1 MPKLSLKTS
10 SKILNPISSFK
21 IKPLHYAVLLV
32 AASLAGQNITA
43 YAAEEIEHDSGAPVT
58 LSDVTVS
65 SSTDKETATGPING
79 YIAKQ
84 NITASKTDTPIA
96 ETPQSIS
103 VITRERLD
111 AQGVADLGQALRYT
125 PGVQGEP
132 FGVEPRFTF
141 LRIRGFD
148 ASTTGL
154 FRDGLKLSNPGF
166 AISYGLEPYGSERI
180 EVLRGP
186 ASVLYGQ
193 ASPGGLVNY
202 VTKRP
207 SENMINEIGVQLG
220 SFDRK
225 QTTLDVGGNIDD
237 EGTLSYRLT
246 GLVRDSQTQLDRVN
260 DDRVY
265 IAPSLTWKIN
275 DDTNITFLT
284 HYQKDDTRSS
294 QALPANGTLFGNPNG
309 NIDLDTFTGEPNV
322 DRYEREEFALGYL
335 FEHRFNDNLT
345 FRQNTRYLK
354 TDLDDISVFSLS
366 VNPDQ
371 RTVNRG
377 YYKNLGKLASFT
389 IDNQLQYTF
398 GTGPVAHTLLGGYD
412 YQHIDLDSLQA
423 FGGAPSLDIFNPV
436 YGAPVADVAPFRDDN
451 TTQMQSGVYLQDQI
465 KYNQWNFSMAGRYD
479 AAETITKNRL
489 SNARTKQTDYEF
501 TGKLGALY
509 QFDNGIS
516 PYFSYSESFLPAL
529 GTDLNGQAF
538 KPENANQY
546 EVGVKYQ
553 PVGQRSFI
561 GLGVFELT
569 REDFLQ
575 TNPATFAQ
583 EQRGEAKST
592 GLELEGLASINQ
604 NLDLIFNYTIMDV
617 EVTKTND
624 LTEKGQRPSQTPA
637 QLASIWAD
645 YHFKGGILHGLSTS
659 LGVRYI
665 GSSYGDAQNTL
676 KVPAVTLFDAA
687 IRYDWE
693 NARLALNAQNL
704 LDIEY
709 IGSAFVRGVDAFA
722 VAGQARTVNATLTY
736 RW

>member
-1 MPKLSLKTS
+1 MLSLH
-10 SKILNPISSFK
+10 SKKCRQFSNFK
-21 IKPLHYAVLLV
+21 IKPVHFAVLLI
-32 AASLAGQNITA
+32 ASSLAAQSEIA
-43 YAAEEIEHDSGAPVT
+43 QAAVEDIAVNSDETVT
-58 LSDVTVS
+58 LPDVTVS
-65 SSTDKETATGPING
+65 STTEKETATGPVNG
-79 YIAKQ
+79 YIAKKSA
-84 NITASKTDTPIA
+84 TSTKTDTPII
-96 ETPQSIS
+96 ETAQSIS
-103 VITRERLD
+103 VITKERLQ
-111 AQGVADLGQALRYT
+111 AQGANDLGQALRYT

-166 AISYGLEPYGSERI
+166 SISYGLEPYGSERI
-180 EVLRGP
+180 EVMRGP

-207 SENMINEIGVQLG
+207 TQNMVNEFAVQLG

-237 EGTLSYRLT
+237 AGALSYRLT
-246 GLVRDSQTQLDRVN
+246 GLVRDSQTQLDYVN

-265 IAPSLTWKIN
+265 IAPSLTWKIS
-275 DDTNITFLT
+275 DATNITFLS

-294 QALPANGTLFGNPNG
+294 QALPANGTLFSNPNG
-309 NIDLDTFTGEPNV
+309 NISLDTFTGEPNV
-322 DRYEREEFALGYL
+322 DRYEREELALGYL
-335 FEHRFNDNLT
+335 FEHQFNDNLT

-354 TDLDDISVFSLS
+354 SDLDDISVFSLS

-377 YYKNLGKLASFT
+377 FFKNLGKLASYT

-398 GTGPVAHTLLGGYD
+398 NTGALAHTLLGGYD
-412 YQHIDLDSLQA
+412 YQHIDLDSFQA

-436 YGAPVADVAPFRDDN
+436 YGAAVADAAPFRNDN
-451 TTQMQSGVYLQDQI
+451 TTQIQSGVYLQDQI
-465 KYNQWNFSMAGRYD
+465 KYDQWHFSLAGRYD

-489 SNARTKQTDYEF
+489 SNGRTKQTDDEF

-553 PVGQRSFI
+553 PINQRSFI
-561 GLGVFELT
+561 GIGVFELT

-592 GLELEGLASINQ
+592 GLEIEGLANFNE
-604 NLDLIFNYTIMDV
+604 NLDFIFNYTIMDV

-624 LTEKGQRPSQTPA
+624 LTEQGQRPVQTPA

-645 YHFKGGILHGLSTS
+645 YHFKGGTFNGLSTS

-665 GSSYGDAQNTL
+665 GSSFGDAQNTV

-687 IRYDWE
+687 IRYDWK
-693 NARLALNAQNL
+693 NARLAINAQNL
-704 LDIEY
+704 FNKEY
-709 IGSAFVRGVDAFA
+709 IGSAFVRGTDAFA
-722 VAGQARTVNATLTY
+722 VTGQERTVNATLTY